1 MLMALVPSIAAVAAN
16 LLEISA
22 TRQTPHPNSGP
33 PQLAH
38 QLCQSPAR
46 ASTAAALRDFQNIEE
61 GLCGDALDS
70 VVTDLTVQSLQGQP
84 PGISIPCGKLGLR
97 LLQLTEPR
105 HEAF

>member
-1 MLMALVPSIAAVAAN
+1 MPMALVPRITAVAAN

-46 ASTAAALRDFQNIEE
+46 ASTAAALRDLQDVEHALRSN
-61 GLCGDALDS
+61 ALDS
-70 VVTDLTVQSLQGQP
+70 IVT
-84 PGISIPCGKLGLR
+84 GLR
-97 LLQLTEPR
+97 ILKR
-105 HEAF
+105 CDVRRV

>member
-46 ASTAAALRDFQNIEE
+46 TGSSITLRDLKDVE
-61 GLCGDALDS
+61 
-70 VVTDLTVQSLQGQP
+70 
-84 PGISIPCGKLGLR
+84 
-97 LLQLTEPR
+97 
-105 HEAF
+105 